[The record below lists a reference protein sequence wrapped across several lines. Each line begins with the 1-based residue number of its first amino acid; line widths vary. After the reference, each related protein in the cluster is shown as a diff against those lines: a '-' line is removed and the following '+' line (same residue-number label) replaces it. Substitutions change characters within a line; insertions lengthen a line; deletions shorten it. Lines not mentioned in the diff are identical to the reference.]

1 MKSRKKFAEGRM
13 FWETVVQSLVG
24 LLSLTL
30 VVPLTAQ
37 NCPNNPGVRTI
48 CKTIGNAE
56 SVSVTS
62 PFAAYPALQPVVYWH
77 DDNWKIDMLPQPASD
92 GDLRMKITSR
102 NDDTKII
109 KFPGVFFAQVDS
121 ITRNPEDLAI
131 VIGEPNGT
139 SSVFSIVDLKLGKI
153 IDGSLLYDPS
163 ISPNRRFLLY
173 TDWFPPHAE
182 SSENLYSLYDT
193 LKTPDE
199 NTCGYGENNPEYKK
213 NSDQLDYTQVYPYQ
227 AGCLEGQDDSDDN
240 RNVSDFIWTPDSS
253 KVVFADVKSGV
264 MSLILVTM
272 PNDDRDKD
280 HQGEQNG
287 IHSENHDQGHRV
299 GNDRPR
305 TLIYSFVGAENV
317 CGAVGPLGKTGCD
330 SNNVRS
336 LAWNGD
342 AVNVA
347 LVQANPTGPAIVK
360 NLTIPLSKFMPI
372 RK

>member
-1 MKSRKKFAEGRM
+1 MRTWKDFFAG
-13 FWETVVQSLVG
+13 G
-24 LLSLTL
+24 LLGEVVVLGFAGL
-30 VVPLTAQ
+30 HIMMFAVPLSAQ
-37 NCPNNPGVRTI
+37 NCPVTTEVRTI
-48 CKTIGNAE
+48 CQTIGNAE

-92 GDLRMKITSR
+92 GDLRMKITSSDGR
-102 NDDTKII
+102 EKIAEL
-109 KFPGVFFAQVDS
+109 PADYAQVDS
-121 ITRNPEDLAI
+121 ISRTPSDNAI
-131 VIGEPNGT
+131 VIADINGKIT
-139 SSVFSIVDLKLGKI
+139 AFGLVDLKLGKL
-153 IDGSLLYDPS
+153 IDNFAMSPPS
-163 ISPNRRFLLY
+163 VSPNRRFILY
-173 TDWFPPHAE
+173 VNTDYYDYY
-182 SSENLYSLYDT
+182 NYRLYDT
-193 LKTPDE
+193 SKTPRE
-199 NTCGYGENNPEYKK
+199 NTCGYRENDPEHK
-213 NSDQLDYTQVYPYQ
+213 DLDEGYRGFPVYPRKANQ
-227 AGCLEGQDDSDDN
+227 TSCSDAAEKAFADESHTQLSNFVWSADSY
-240 RNVSDFIWTPDSS
+240 
-253 KVVFADVKSGV
+253 KAVFADLMNGNA

-272 PNDDRDKD
+272 PKGENDPDRDKD
-280 HQGEQNG
+280 HDTDRG
-287 IHSENHDQGHRV
+287 R